1 MTEAFDR
8 PVLFRTARVALL
20 ATAFCF
26 AAVAAALGGIR
37 AAFALTN
44 VETGLIAGAALWGL
58 AVGQLILSPLCDVLG
73 FRRMLLIA
81 AILQIAGVAV
91 MIGAGGF
98 AMLMAG
104 ATLISIG
111 NGAVEAAC
119 NPLVAALY
127 PDNKA
132 AKLNHF
138 HLWFPG
144 GIAIGGVLTY
154 ALDQAGIG
162 AWQAKVALIL
172 VPAVAYLAMTLRQ
185 SFPPTETRSAGLGL
199 GDALKATLAAPLMWV
214 MLVLMAIT
222 ASLELGPNRWIPSV
236 IEAGGLP
243 GILVL
248 VFINGIMAV
257 LRGAAEPVLARVSP
271 IVVLLVS
278 TVLAAI
284 GLVLIAQA
292 QGLVAI
298 LAASAVFACGVAFLW
313 PMMVGVVAERL
324 PRTGAT
330 GLGLIAAVG
339 AAFVGGITTPLMG
352 GIADREVV
360 ARIDVTQVMML
371 ASDVA
376 LERSALIAAVPA
388 RRQAEIAT
396 LVASAEG
403 TDFDG
408 DRATRFARQLIAADP
423 SPELTARARAL
434 LAPVENAGGLASF
447 VTLVAFA
454 VAAALAFLALI
465 LIDRRRGGYAAA
477 VDRAR
482 STLKNTDVIA

>member
-1 MTEAFDR
+1 MTRTTDPAA
-8 PVLFRTARVALL
+8 LFRTARIALL

-26 AAVAAALGGIR
+26 ASVAAALGGIK

-44 VETGLIAGAALWGL
+44 TEAGLIAGAALWGL

-81 AILQIAGVAV
+81 AALQIAGVFV
-91 MIGAGGF
+91 MIAASGF
-98 AMLMAG
+98 VMLMAG

-119 NPLVAALY
+119 NPLVAALF
-127 PDNKA
+127 PDRKA

-154 ALDQAGIG
+154 ALDQGGVG
-162 AWQAKVALIL
+162 AWQAKIALIL
-172 VPAVAYLAMTLRQ
+172 VPALAYLAMTLRQ
-185 SFPPTETRSAGLGL
+185 SFPPTETRAAGIGL
-199 GDALKATLAAPLMWV
+199 GDALKATAVSPLMWL

-222 ASLELGPNRWIPSV
+222 ASLELGPNRWVPSV

-248 VFINGIMAV
+248 VFINGIMAL
-257 LRGAAEPVLARVSP
+257 LRGTAEPVLARVSP
-271 IVVLLVS
+271 TVVLLVS
-278 TVLAAI
+278 TLLAAA
-284 GLVLIAQA
+284 GLMLIAEA
-292 QGLVAI
+292 KGLAAI

-339 AAFVGGITTPLMG
+339 AAFVGGVTTPLMG
-352 GIADREVV
+352 GIADREVQ
-360 ARIDVTQVMML
+360 ARVDTAQVMKL

-376 LERSALIAAVPA
+376 MRRSELIAAAPERRRAEIAALADRAEGAGLDGARSVSFARALIA
-388 RRQAEIAT
+388 T
-396 LVASAEG
+396 
-403 TDFDG
+403 
-408 DRATRFARQLIAADP
+408 DP
-423 SPELTARARAL
+423 SPDLTARASAI
-434 LAPVENAGGLASF
+434 LAPIENAGGLASF
-447 VTLVAFA
+447 AQLVPFA
-454 VAAALAFLALI
+454 LAAALAFLTLI

-477 VDRAR
+477 VERAR
-482 STLKNTDVIA
+482 ATLQTKDVIA

>member
-1 MTEAFDR
+1 MTDTTDPAA
-8 PVLFRTARVALL
+8 LFRTARIALL

-26 AAVAAALGGIR
+26 ASVAAALGGIK

-44 VETGLIAGAALWGL
+44 VEAGLIAGAALWGL
-58 AVGQLILSPLCDVLG
+58 AVGQLVLSPLCDVLG

-81 AILQIAGVAV
+81 ALLQIAGVGV
-91 MIGAGGF
+91 MIAANGF
-98 AMLMAG
+98 GMLMAG

-119 NPLVAALY
+119 NPLVAALF
-127 PDNKA
+127 PDRKA

-154 ALDQAGIG
+154 ALDQGGIG
-162 AWQAKVALIL
+162 AWQAKIALIL
-172 VPAVAYLAMTLRQ
+172 MPALVYLALTLRQ
-185 SFPPTETRSAGLGL
+185 TFPPTETRAAGLGL
-199 GDALKATLAAPLMWV
+199 GDALRATGASPLMWL
-214 MLVLMAIT
+214 MLALMAIT

-236 IEAGGLP
+236 IEAGGVP

-248 VFINGIMAV
+248 VFINGIMAL
-257 LRGAAEPVLARVSP
+257 LRGTAEPVLKRVAP
-271 IVVLLVS
+271 TVVLLAS
-278 TVLAAI
+278 ALLAAA
-284 GLVLIAQA
+284 GLMLIARA

-298 LAASAVFACGVAFLW
+298 LGASAVFACGVAFLW

-352 GIADREVV
+352 GIADQRVR
-360 ARIDVTQVMML
+360 AQIDVAEVRML
-371 ASDVA
+371 AGDV
-376 LERSALIAAVPA
+376 EMSRSALIEAAPE
-388 RRQAEIAT
+388 RRRTEIVTLAE
-396 LVASAEG
+396 SAKG
-403 TDFDG
+403 NDFD
-408 DRATRFARQLIAADP
+408 RARAVGFARQLIAADP
-423 SPELTARARAL
+423 SPDLTARARAI

-447 VTLVAFA
+447 ATLVPFA
-454 VAAALAFLALI
+454 LVAALAFLVLI
-465 LIDRRRGGYAAA
+465 LVDRRRGGYAAA

-482 STLKNTDVIA
+482 ATLHTKDLIA

>member
-1 MTEAFDR
+1 MTDA
-8 PVLFRTARVALL
+8 PALFRTARIALL

-44 VETGLIAGAALWGL
+44 AEAGLIAGAALWGL
-58 AVGQLILSPLCDVLG
+58 AIGQLMLSPLCDLLG

-81 AILQIAGVAV
+81 AALQVAGVTV
-91 MIGAGGF
+91 MIGASGF

-104 ATLISIG
+104 ATLISVG

-119 NPLVAALY
+119 NPLVAALF
-127 PDNKA
+127 PNNKA

-162 AWQAKVALIL
+162 AWQAKIALIL
-172 VPAVAYLAMTLRQ
+172 VPATVYLALTLRQ
-185 SFPPTETRSAGLGL
+185 TFPPTETRSAGLEL
-199 GDALKATLAAPLMWV
+199 ADALKATATSPLMWL
-214 MLVLMAIT
+214 MLLIMAIT

-248 VFINGIMAV
+248 VFINGIMAL
-257 LRGAAEPVLARVSP
+257 LRGTAEPVLQRVAP
-271 IVVLLVS
+271 TVVLLAS
-278 TVLAAI
+278 T
-284 GLVLIAQA
+284 LIAATGLLLIAHAHGQA
-292 QGLVAI
+292 AI

-324 PRTGAT
+324 PRTGAS

-352 GIADREVV
+352 QIADREVV
-360 ARIDVTQVMML
+360 AHIDTGQVMAL

-376 LERSALIAAVPA
+376 VNRNALIAAAPP
-388 RRQAEIAT
+388 RRRDEIAT
-396 LVASAEG
+396 LADHAQVA
-403 TDFDG
+403 DFDDWHAVG
-408 DRATRFARQLIAADP
+408 FARELIAANP
-423 SPELTARARAL
+423 SPDLAQRATAI
-434 LAPVENAGGLASF
+434 LAPVENAGGLTSF
-447 VTLVAFA
+447 ATLVPFA
-454 VAAALAFLALI
+454 LAAALAFALLI
-465 LIDRRRGGYAAA
+465 LIDRRHGGYAAA
-477 VDRAR
+477 VKRAR
-482 STLKNTDVIA
+482 TSLQTKDATA

>member
-1 MTEAFDR
+1 MMTDR
-8 PVLFRTARVALL
+8 RALFRTARVALL

-44 VETGLIAGAALWGL
+44 AEVGLIAGAALWGL
-58 AVGQLILSPLCDVLG
+58 AIGQLILSPLCDVLG

-81 AILQIAGVAV
+81 AGLQIAGVAV
-91 MIGAGGF
+91 MIAASGF

-119 NPLVAALY
+119 NPLVAALF
-127 PDNKA
+127 PDRKA
-132 AKLNHF
+132 TKLNHF

-154 ALDQAGIG
+154 SLDQIGVG
-162 AWQAKVALIL
+162 AWQAKIALIL
-172 VPAVAYLAMTLRQ
+172 VPALVYLAMTLQ
-185 SFPPTETRSAGLGL
+185 QAFPPTETRAAGLGL
-199 GDALKATLAAPLMWV
+199 GDALKATAASLLMWL

-248 VFINGIMAV
+248 VFINGIMAL
-257 LRGAAEPVLARVSP
+257 LRGTAEPVLKRVAP
-271 IVVLLVS
+271 TVVLLAS
-278 TVLAAI
+278 TLLAAG
-284 GLVLIAQA
+284 GLLLIAHA
-292 QGLVAI
+292 HGLGAI

-352 GIADREVV
+352 EIADREVV
-360 ARIDVTQVMML
+360 ARIDVAQVMML

-376 LERSALIAAVPA
+376 MNRSALIAAAPE
-388 RRQAEIAT
+388 RRRGEIAA
-396 LVASAEG
+396 LADSIQGV
-403 TDFDG
+403 DLDG
-408 DRATRFARQLIAADP
+408 ARAVGFARQLIAADP
-423 SPELTARARAL
+423 SPPLTARARAL
-434 LAPVENAGGLASF
+434 LAPIENAGGLASF
-447 VTLVAFA
+447 ATLVPFA
-454 VAAALAFLALI
+454 LTAALAFLILI

-482 STLKNTDVIA
+482 ATLQTTDFIA